1 VRSAIAILTD
11 MATFDAAGVSGP
23 SAAVEPRSAFGDA

>member
-11 MATFDAAGVSGP
+11 MATFDAAGVDGP
-23 SAAVEPRSAFGDA
+23 APAVEPRLAAGDA